1 MATYYPAIT
10 DEQAALIKSAP
21 MFFVATA
28 DPQLAKGPHGVG
40 AVNLSPKG
48 DSLFT
53 KSAVWVRIIA
63 RVSNPSGVLIQGK
76 AVLTKLDL
84 RVVIQDKL
92 F

>member
-1 MATYYPAIT
+1 MINAN
-10 DEQAALIKSAP
+10 
-21 MFFVATA
+21 
-28 DPQLAKGPHGVG
+28 
-40 AVNLSPKG
+40 NLSPKG

-53 KSAVWVRIIA
+53 KSAVWVRITA